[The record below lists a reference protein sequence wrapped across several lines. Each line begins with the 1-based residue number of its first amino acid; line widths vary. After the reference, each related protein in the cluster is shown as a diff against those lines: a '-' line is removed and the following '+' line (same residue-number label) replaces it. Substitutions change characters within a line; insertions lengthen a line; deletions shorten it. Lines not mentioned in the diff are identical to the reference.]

1 MPYTVRVEREV
12 YHPQHTHN
20 VQHRSWFEPVSH
32 QRAASLP
39 RFADHCI
46 QSDSDSQVSAADLGS
61 PQQYPP
67 LIRAIQRP
75 RAPLSA
81 KRKSQRYLFPP
92 METKHSTKYEVRK
105 GSIELWSSSIRVIDE
120 SGDTVEIDFPYTAF
134 RDALKNFVVHSLS
147 QSTQEELIELMT
159 NDTREREQRRLER
172 DAEIAAESN

>member
-1 MPYTVRVEREV
+1 MPQNLDNRISPPESD
-12 YHPQHTHN
+12 PAPIAACLGPPWQ
-20 VQHRSWFEPVSH
+20 SW
-32 QRAASLP
+32 QRAE
-39 RFADHCI
+39 RVHCLT
-46 QSDSDSQVSAADLGS
+46 AA
-61 PQQYPP
+61 
-67 LIRAIQRP
+67 
-75 RAPLSA
+75 LSVRD
-81 KRKSQRYLFPP
+81 KKPRYLFPP

-159 NDTREREQRRLER
+159 KDIREREQRRLER